1 MTISIKNLYEQYFII
16 VAAISIILGPAI
28 IELLLIINFFY
39 CLTLYKTNLKQS
51 IKDNY
56 IILTFFC
63 FVLLSSVVNTYEFSI
78 RGVLYFRFYLY
89 FIAAITL
96 LRNGRNFKY
105 SNLLILIWG
114 FVIFDLIF
122 QSIFGFDLFGF
133 ESFSYKTSEIDKTI
147 VRLTGP
153 FDDSRAGF
161 YLVIITILIGIELLK
176 NEKILLFFAINL
188 INCCIIPFTGE
199 RTSLIF
205 AIILFFSSFLNLA
218 FKKRKEFFGILI
230 LLILITP
237 TLFKISPE
245 TVVDRNVTLLKYQ
258 IKNFKN
264 TQWFAHY
271 DTSFKIFLD
280 YKLFGTGVRNF
291 RNICSDNM
299 YDGIFDK
306 KFRCSTHPHNKYLE
320 ILSEAGIFSF
330 IIILLIFFKTSI
342 NLVRENSNF
351 CSFIILISFTYIIF
365 DPLLPSKS
373 FFNNWMSSIFWI
385 LLAMISNFKIKK
397 TN

>member
-1 MTISIKNLYEQYFII
+1 MTISIKYLYEQYFII
-16 VAAISIILGPAI
+16 LAAISIIIGPAI
-28 IELLLIINFFY
+28 IELLLISNFFY
-39 CLTLYKTNLKQS
+39 CLILYKTNLKQS

-56 IILTFFC
+56 IILIFFC
-63 FVLLSSVVNTYEFSI
+63 FVLLSSLFNTYDFSI
-78 RGVLYFRFYLY
+78 RGILYIRFYLY
-89 FIAAITL
+89 FIAIITL
-96 LRNGRNFKY
+96 LKTGRIIKY

-114 FVIFDLIF
+114 SVIFDLIF
-122 QSIFGFDLFGF
+122 QSIFGFDVFGF

-176 NEKILLFFAINL
+176 NEKILLFFSINL
-188 INCCIIPFTGE
+188 INCCIIPLTGE

-205 AIILFFSSFLNLA
+205 AIILLFSSLLNLA

-230 LLILITP
+230 LLILLTP
-237 TLFKISPE
+237 TLFKLSPDS
-245 TVVDRNVTLLKYQ
+245 VIDRNVTLLKYQ
-258 IKNFKN
+258 IENFNN

-271 DTSFKIFLD
+271 DTSFKIFQD
-280 YKLFGTGVRNF
+280 YKFFGTGVRNF
-291 RNICSDNM
+291 RNICSDDR
-299 YDGIFDK
+299 YDGEFDK

-320 ILSEAGIFSF
+320 ILSEAGIFSLL
-330 IIILLIFFKTSI
+330 IILLIFFKTSI
-342 NLVRENSNF
+342 NLVRENLNF
-351 CSFIILISFTYIIF
+351 CSFLILISFTYIIF

-385 LLAMISNFKIKK
+385 LLAIIDNYKIKK
-397 TN
+397 N

>member
-16 VAAISIILGPAI
+16 LVAISIILGPAI
-28 IELLLIINFFY
+28 IELLLISNFIY
-39 CLTLYKTNLKQS
+39 CLILYKANLKQS

-56 IILTFFC
+56 IILIFFC
-63 FVLLSSVVNTYEFSI
+63 FILLSSVFNTYEFSI
-78 RGVLYFRFYLY
+78 RGILYIRFYFY
-89 FIAAITL
+89 FIAIIAL
-96 LRNGRNFKY
+96 LKNVKIIKY

-114 FVIFDLIF
+114 LVIFDLIF
-122 QSIFGFDLFGF
+122 QSIFGFDVFGF
-133 ESFSYKTSEIDKTI
+133 ESFSYKTNEIDKIIT
-147 VRLTGP
+147 RLTGP

-176 NEKILLFFAINL
+176 NEKILLYFTINL
-188 INCCIIPFTGE
+188 INCCIIPLTGE

-205 AIILFFSSFLNLA
+205 AIILLFSSLLNLA
-218 FKKRKEFFGILI
+218 FQKRREFLGILV
-230 LLILITP
+230 LLSLITP
-237 TLFKISPE
+237 TLFKLSPE
-245 TVVDRNVTLLKYQ
+245 TVIDRNVTLLKHQ
-258 IKNFKN
+258 IKNFEN

-280 YKLFGTGVRNF
+280 YKLFGTGVRSF
-291 RNICSDNM
+291 RNICSDNR
-299 YDGIFDK
+299 YDGVFDK

-330 IIILLIFFKTSI
+330 LIILLIFFKTSI
-342 NLVRENSNF
+342 NLVRENSNI

-385 LLAMISNFKIKK
+385 LLAMISNFKTKK
-397 TN
+397 N